1 MKFLTQTSLMKKIK
15 YLINNLLINST
26 FILLIFLTIR
36 EMQIIRNIPLDTR
49 LYLYFYSITLTLK
62 FGWIMWVFR
71 LDTIKIKNYFIDNFL
86 KLSGP
91 MNYLGEKFKE
101 YLKVKWIAW
110 GVIPLILIVFGLFM
124 SLMNLVSLDE
134 SFTLLSDKEPEITY
148 FNYMKEGMISGDK
161 SVFKFKASENNLGI
175 VSLRINTFDR
185 INSDQLVF
193 RIKKE
198 NQQDWYYEN
207 TYFADQF
214 VNEEL
219 FLFGFPIYADS
230 KEEIFIIEIESLLGE
245 KENSI
250 AISEIE
256 PNIIPKYKYNKKEL
270 VENKSKLIDLFI
282 KKIRYNSFSVF
293 SLIISLF
300 YFIPLVVYFSI
311 LKSTK
316 GFKNKIT
323 SQQLFSSMLL
333 LYLSFQFLEQI
344 YKLMAKYYFKNVILA
359 KYFSSI
365 SNTVLCVVIFLGIL
379 ILFNKKSG
387 NLDSP
392 DS

>member
-1 MKFLTQTSLMKKIK
+1 M
-15 YLINNLLINST
+15 YLLSV
-26 FILLIFLTIR
+26 IF
-36 EMQIIRNIPLDTR
+36 
-49 LYLYFYSITLTLK
+49 
-62 FGWIMWVFR
+62 W
-71 LDTIKIKNYFIDNFL
+71 
-86 KLSGP
+86 
-91 MNYLGEKFKE
+91 
-101 YLKVKWIAW
+101 
-110 GVIPLILIVFGLFM
+110 
-124 SLMNLVSLDE
+124 DE
-134 SFTLLSDKEPEITY
+134 SFTIISDKKPELTY
-148 FNYMKEGMISGDK
+148 LNYIKDGMMSGDK
-161 SVFKFKASENNLGI
+161 SVFKFKASEDNLGI
-175 VSLRINTFDR
+175 VALRIDTFNR
-185 INSDQLVF
+185 INSDQLIF

-198 NQQDWYYEN
+198 DQQGWQYEN

-214 VNEEL
+214 VNEDL
-219 FLFGFPIYADS
+219 FLFGFPIYTDS

-245 KENSI
+245 KENSF

-270 VENKSKLIDLFI
+270 IENKSKLITLFT

-300 YFIPLVVYFSI
+300 YFLPLVVYFSI

-316 GFKNKIT
+316 GFKDKIT

-344 YKLMAKYYFKNVILA
+344 YKLMAKYYFKDVIPA

-365 SNTVLCVVIFLGIL
+365 SNAVLCIVIFLGIL
-379 ILFNKKSG
+379 ILFNKKSC